1 MSSAFVTARIGF
13 GFFAL
18 SASVFRRAVLAP
30 PAPRCVLWMRAVLE
44 VDAEA
49 VRLVDAWCV
58 GDGDDGD
65 ATDGERTAAVGGE
78 GGTELGRVAMGF
90 PRPKCN
96 MVVTSFFIMGRINPV
111 PFTGLKRFT
120 QDPEDE

>member
-1 MSSAFVTARIGF
+1 
-13 GFFAL
+13 
-18 SASVFRRAVLAP
+18 
-30 PAPRCVLWMRAVLE
+30 MRAVLE

-96 MVVTSFFIMGRINPV
+96 MVVTSFFIYVENKILCLSQGSSALQLY
-111 PFTGLKRFT
+111 TGS
-120 QDPEDE
+120 